1 MTCGIAK
8 TCVGRIN
15 WPHNRLV
22 YFISPTETRFVKD
35 SLDACVMLA
44 VLAGIEFDVVVLAPE
59 LADAGVVDVAVV
71 VDDAVVH
78 GCDSA
83 KRHIV

>member
-1 MTCGIAK
+1 M
-8 TCVGRIN
+8 V
-15 WPHNRLV
+15 
-22 YFISPTETRFVKD
+22 
-35 SLDACVMLA
+35 A

-59 LADAGVVDVAVV
+59 LADAGVMGAVVGVVGVVVV
-71 VDDAVVH
+71 VDEAVVH

>member
-1 MTCGIAK
+1 MPVVLDVLEVDVVDVA
-8 TCVGRIN
+8 
-15 WPHNRLV
+15 LV
-22 YFISPTETRFVKD
+22 
-35 SLDACVMLA
+35 AGVMLA
-44 VLAGIEFDVVVLAPE
+44 VLAGIEFDVVAFAPE

-71 VDDAVVH
+71 VDDALVH